1 MGKKVNLLGF
11 LGILTLLAFLSV
23 STKAPVKPLEA
34 ELTNE
39 QAFHK
44 MMNVLTHKRCVNC
57 HPSGDAPKQGEESRI
72 HDFGITRNGIECQS
86 CHQEEN
92 NPFSGVP
99 GAPHWSLAPA
109 SMKWEGL
116 SRRQIA
122 ESVLDPK
129 RNGGRTHEDLIH
141 HLTEHELVLW
151 AWNPGKTPEGKDR
164 EPVPVPLDD
173 YIKAVKTWFENGA
186 VIPE

>member
-1 MGKKVNLLGF
+1 MD
-11 LGILTLLAFLSV
+11 
-23 STKAPVKPLEA
+23 
-34 ELTNE
+34 
-39 QAFHK
+39 
-44 MMNVLTHKRCVNC
+44 VLTHKRCVNC
-57 HPSGDAPKQGEESRI
+57 HPSGDAPRQGEESRI
-72 HDFGITRNGIECQS
+72 HDFGVTRNGVQCQS

-99 GAPHWSLAPA
+99 GAPHWGLAPA

-122 ESVLDPK
+122 ESVLDTE

-151 AWNPGKTPEGKDR
+151 AWDPGKTPDGKDR
-164 EPVPVPLDD
+164 EPVPVPLDE
-173 YIKAVKTWFENGA
+173 YVKAVKTWFENGA
-186 VIPE
+186 NIPESAK